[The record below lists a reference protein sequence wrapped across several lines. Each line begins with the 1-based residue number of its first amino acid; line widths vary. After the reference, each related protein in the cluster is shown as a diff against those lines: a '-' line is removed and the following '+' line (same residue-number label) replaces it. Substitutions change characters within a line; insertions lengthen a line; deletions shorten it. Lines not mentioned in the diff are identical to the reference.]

1 MKMKFVKGCLI
12 ALAATLSASMAVAS
26 DQAASLDEL
35 LEMVRESRIAETQ
48 EHRQREARFRQEREN
63 RVRLLNEA
71 RATRD
76 SEERRSERLE
86 ETYEEQEREVRAKM
100 QQRNERLGSLRE
112 LFGHLTSTKKF
123 TQSAME

>member
-63 RVRLLNEA
+63 RVGLLNEA

-76 SEERRSERLE
+76 SEERRSERLRRP
-86 ETYEEQEREVRAKM
+86 TKSKSVKVAPKC
-100 QQRNERLGSLRE
+100 NSA
-112 LFGHLTSTKKF
+112 TSV
-123 TQSAME
+123 